1 MCEVN
6 RYLAYISENW
16 QLNAYYYIYHGLILM
31 SWLLS
36 IVLCMKGQRRYLPLC
51 IVLTIQ
57 LAEELIVAW
66 MYVRNM
72 EFIWIYHVYALF
84 DYTLFSL
91 YFMQLVPVKYRRW
104 VVASIIL
111 FTLAS
116 VSISYWYYHFE
127 SFPGANINTEGV
139 FICIICTYVLL
150 NLDIR
155 RYDAI
160 YKNPDFW
167 ICLGV
172 IVFFAGTFFTDGLY
186 TYLLKMD
193 EVLAKKLFAM
203 VNSPLNLIQYSC
215 YIVGFLCAIPRR
227 SSIQLS

>member
-1 MCEVN
+1 
-6 RYLAYISENW
+6 
-16 QLNAYYYIYHGLILM
+16 
-31 SWLLS
+31 
-36 IVLCMKGQRRYLPLC
+36 MKGKRHFLPLC

-66 MYVRNM
+66 LYVRKM

-84 DYTLFSL
+84 DYTLFSV
-91 YFMQLVPVKYRRW
+91 YFMQLVSPKYRPW
-104 VVASIIL
+104 VIGSI
-111 FTLAS
+111 LAFLLIS
-116 VSISYWYYHFE
+116 TSISYWYYHYE

-155 RYDAI
+155 QYDAI

-167 ICLGV
+167 ISLGV
-172 IVFFAGTFFTDGLY
+172 IVFFAGTFFTNGLY
-186 TYLLKMD
+186 TYLYDMD
-193 EVLAKKLFAM
+193 PVQAKKLFNII
-203 VNSPLNLIQYSC
+203 NSPLNLIQYSC
-215 YIVGFLCAIPRR
+215 YIIGFLCAIPRR